1 MAGRELKQK
10 RRRAERHTRLI
21 LHHAFGGGG
30 HHALG
35 AVTGVQLTGEQAGG
49 DEADHDDRDQYYD
62 SGLRRRTRLSPEP
75 VDVGVPGGGP

>member
-10 RRRAERHTRLI
+10 RRRAERQTRLI
-21 LHHAFGGGG
+21 LHHAFCGGG

-49 DEADHDDRDQYYD
+49 E
-62 SGLRRRTRLSPEP
+62 
-75 VDVGVPGGGP
+75 